1 MADRMLEG
9 FVRLIDKRTAGSRA
23 GAESMVDLGDASG
36 VSGTAGEAPSC
47 TVDGDSEADVWEPY
61 GLAGQAAG
69 GDALLLAPGGD
80 IDNPVAL
87 LSSVAGR
94 PATDTGDKALWCAGG
109 HVVYLDND
117 GSLTITGKDGGE
129 IEVTDTGKITI
140 NAAALAS
147 IEIYVGA
154 GQTVKVGDALAV
166 ALTKWAPLLSALTAG
181 LNAGIAFVG
190 VPGDPAG
197 ENAGAAL
204 AAVLAAFNIAIAGDS
219 PATTKAQGT

>member
-1 MADRMLEG
+1 MADRTLDG
-9 FVRLIDKRTAGSRA
+9 LNRLIDKRTAGGRA
-23 GAESMVDLGDASG
+23 GAESMIDLGEASG
-36 VSGTAGEAPSC
+36 VSGSAAEAPTC
-47 TVDGDSEADVWEPY
+47 TVDGESSADVWESY

-94 PATDTGDKALWCAGG
+94 PATDVGDKALWCAAG

-117 GSLTITGKDGGE
+117 GGLKITGKDGAE
-129 IEVTDTGKITI
+129 IELTDTGKIKI
-140 NAAALAS
+140 NAAALAG

-154 GQTVKVGDALAV
+154 GQTVKAGDALAE
-166 ALTKWAPLLSALTAG
+166 ALTKWAALLAAMTAMFTAG
-181 LNAGIAFVG
+181 KANPNGGPAF
-190 VPGDPAG
+190 
-197 ENAGAAL
+197 L
-204 AAVLAAFNIAIAGDS
+204 AAETAFLGAIALDS